1 MKTIQQFKHALIA
14 LLFVVPSLLAQPT
27 LLTPVDNDVDVAL
40 SPTLNWSNI
49 GSTTYRVEV
58 ATDAGFTSLA
68 YTNDGVVGNSH
79 VIPLALANYTTYY
92 WHVRE
97 SAPSTGTYSST
108 FTFRTVPSAAPAVPD
123 LSTATPAPAATGQAL
138 TLTFNWTAVPQTDTY
153 SFQLS
158 TDPLFGSF
166 VSQQILLG
174 PISTPVSGLTEGT
187 IYYWR
192 VRATNIIGSSAFSSA
207 SSFTT
212 LSAPVLTSPGNTIS
226 GVSIQTS
233 FAWTAPPGAISYIL
247 DISTDNFATTLLTVP
262 GIATNAYT
270 LDSTQ
275 ILDNVT
281 TYYWRV
287 KADNT
292 TYSATSTFMTL
303 PEAVPQPNT
312 PIGGATVFTLTPTLY
327 WHLNQPISNIVY
339 DVQYKKSGDPSFT
352 QIATETSLQT
362 VTLPTLD
369 PNTTYVW
376 RVISK
381 RLLPAPTRVCS
392 YSAEATFTT
401 AFGGDPIASWPLG
414 AQTVY
419 TATPTLYWY
428 HNEPQLT
435 NRYLVEVYDNA
446 TFTGIPV
453 FTDSTLTQSMTTSVL
468 NPGYY
473 YWRVHA
479 TSTITGTISGWS
491 SGSFLVYFITTPD
504 VTLSWPIGGA
514 TVYNVQPDLNWYLDS
529 AYTGITFNVEYS
541 TVSALGPWTNA
552 GSTGNQFLT
561 FPIYVVPGTTY
572 YWRVQATSP
581 FTGAGAWTAAESFVV
596 DPAASGWPTL
606 PIISWPTAG
615 GTIYSFNH
623 AMNWYLDGPVD
634 GLVFDGDIA
643 TDAGFTNLVLSW
655 TGLSTLFYNAVLP
668 NAVATYYWRVR
679 SRNPITLET
688 SAYASTATS
697 FTVNPTGTVA
707 PTPILD
713 YPISGTIVWTNT
725 QTLFWYTN
733 DTPAGTN
740 FQVQVSIYGN
750 FSVLV
755 ASNAADTALGYTGTS
770 YAIPVTLDAGYTY
783 YWRVRSRIGVGHE
796 DWGAWVSTN
805 FITDP
810 GFAAIQPRIGGP
822 SDGVNVFSSAINLN
836 WFVPAREQNQSK
848 YEIQFGT
855 NQDFSNAT
863 TVQDISAKDYQVSN
877 LTKGTKYFWRVRSI
891 GKDGSISGYS
901 QPESF
906 VPSQPTDVTPENV
919 IPQTFELSQNY
930 PNPFNPTTIIKYA
943 IPQNAVVTL
952 SIYNMLGQKIKTLI
966 SEQKNAGTYSVQW
979 NGDNEFGQKVSS
991 GAYLYK
997 INAGNFIKTM
1007 KLILMK

>member
-14 LLFVVPSLLAQPT
+14 LLFVVPSILAQPT
-27 LLTPVDNDVDVAL
+27 LLTPVDNAVDVAL
-40 SPTLNWSNI
+40 SPTLTWSDI
-49 GSTTYRVEV
+49 SSTTYRVEV
-58 ATDAGFTSLA
+58 ATDAGFSSLA
-68 YTNDGVVGNSH
+68 YTNDGVIGTSH
-79 VIPLALANYTTYY
+79 LIPLALANYTTYY

-97 SAPSTGTYSST
+97 SSPTTGSYSTT
-108 FTFRTVPSAAPAVPD
+108 FTFRTIPSAAPAVPD

-138 TLTFNWTAVPQTDTY
+138 ALTFDWADVPQTDSY
-153 SFQLS
+153 DFDLS

-166 VSQQILLG
+166 VNQQ
-174 PISTPVSGLTEGT
+174 TGLTVSTAAVAGLSEGT
-187 IYYWR
+187 VYYWR
-192 VRATNIIGSSAFSSA
+192 VRATNIIGSSAFSTA

-233 FAWTAPPGAISYIL
+233 FAWTAPPGATSYIL

-275 ILDNVT
+275 ILNNVT

-292 TYSATSTFMTL
+292 TYSATSSFMTL
-303 PEAVPQPNT
+303 PAAMPQPNS
-312 PIGGATVFTLTPTLY
+312 PIGNATVFTLTPILY
-327 WHLNQPISNIVY
+327 WHLNQPIVNIVY
-339 DVQYKKSGDPSFT
+339 DVQYRRSVDANFI
-352 QIATETSLQT
+352 QIATNTALQT
-362 VTLPTLD
+362 VTLPTLE
-369 PNTTYVW
+369 PNTLYVW
-376 RVISK
+376 RVIAK
-381 RLLPAPTRVCS
+381 RTDGRVAS
-392 YSAEATFTT
+392 YSASETFTT

-446 TFTGIPV
+446 TFTGVPV
-453 FTDSTLTQSMTTSVL
+453 FSDSTTFQNITTSVL

-491 SGSFLVYFITTPD
+491 SGSFLVYFINTPD

-514 TVYNVQPDLNWYLDS
+514 TVYNVQPDLHWYLDS

-541 TVSALGPWTNA
+541 TASALGPWTSA
-552 GSTGNQFLT
+552 GSTGSQFLT
-561 FPIYVVPGTTY
+561 FPIYVIPGATY
-572 YWRVQATSP
+572 YWRVQAFSP
-581 FTGAGAWTAAESFVV
+581 VTGAGAWTAAESFVV
-596 DPAASGWPTL
+596 DPAASGWPTV
-606 PIISWPTAG
+606 PVISWPTAG

-623 AMNWYLDGPVD
+623 AMNWYLDGPTD

-643 TDAGFTNLVLSW
+643 TDAGFTNLVVSW
-655 TGLSTLFYNAVLP
+655 TGVSTLFYNATLP

-679 SRNPITLET
+679 SRNPVTLEV
-688 SAYASTATS
+688 SSYASTLTP

-713 YPISGTIVWTNT
+713 YPINGTIVWTNT

-740 FQVQVSIYGN
+740 FQVQLSIYGN
-750 FSVLV
+750 FSVLA
-755 ASNAADTALGYTGTS
+755 ASNAADTAVGYTGTS

-783 YWRVRSRIGVGHE
+783 YWRVRSRIGVDHE

-822 SDGVNVFSSAINLN
+822 SDGINVFSSDVNLN
-836 WFVPAREQNQSK
+836 WFVPAREQNQEK
-848 YEIQFGT
+848 YDIQIGT
-855 NQDFSNAT
+855 NEDFSNAT
-863 TVQDISAKDYQVSN
+863 TVAAITAKNYQITN
-877 LTKGTKYFWRVRSI
+877 LTKGSKYYWRVRSI

-901 QPESF
+901 QTESF
-906 VPSQPTDVTPENV
+906 VPTEATDVTPENV
-919 IPQTFELSQNY
+919 TPQSFELAQNY

-952 SIYNMLGQKIKTLI
+952 SIYNMLGQKIKTLV

-997 INAGNFIKTM
+997 INAGNFVKTM